1 MLFPRGSHV
10 SDYGN
15 MEGNTRNEWGH
26 FVQYFP
32 APNDETKHNLSS
44 GVFFLMMFPRT
55 VPAEICAL
63 KMSNHAGL
71 VDDSVRPDKG
81 DAPHGPPGWW
91 RGEGGGFGMVIGVN
105 CTYLLL
111 RRFVKLFISFAG
123 FYQSVGDQAA
133 TITRKLT

>member
-10 SDYGN
+10 SDHGN
-15 MEGNTRNEWGH
+15 MEGNTTNEWEY

-32 APNDETKHNLSS
+32 APKAEKKHNLSS
-44 GVFFLMMFPRT
+44 GVFFLMMFPRA

-81 DAPHGPPGWW
+81 DAPHDPPCWW
-91 RGEGGGFGMVIGVN
+91 GGGGW
-105 CTYLLL
+105 
-111 RRFVKLFISFAG
+111 ISL
-123 FYQSVGDQAA
+123 SW
-133 TITRKLT
+133 